1 MRTVFFYMLFLVLSA
16 DGLMVFLTPII
27 VYQLTTSIEYA
38 GLTYALWW
46 LPRIFLIPLIG
57 QYIDILGVRPVS
69 IISDSS
75 KIIGCLFLL
84 TSDFSSDL
92 VIAISFGLVGSLISI
107 GNSQTLISYE
117 KIIALMS
124 HYKEHHINIM
134 SRMDFLGM
142 IIGPLIGMLFI
153 ENGYRYLL
161 IIPCLFYFINAVF
174 FLFFYLEPKESHAA
188 TQLHNQVETL
198 RVTKR
203 IVMIFTSPILIFSI
217 LIAIGNNMFDGLI
230 ESSGMALID
239 QSMNLPIKYYGFID
253 ISAGICGVIGTY
265 LYGYLIHY
273 LNRKLLLS
281 LSIFIITISSSLLII
296 FQQDIIIFII
306 FYALSIIGKVFSGNI
321 LRMFRIEIIP
331 VTQLA
336 SISSLIILFNQLILP
351 IVGGLLF
358 FSTGEVAFIYTLMV
372 IAIGITLI
380 SGVLLVMCH
389 HKKSPSIK

>member
-1 MRTVFFYMLFLVLSA
+1 MRVVFFYMLFLVLSA
-16 DGLMVFLTPII
+16 DGLMVFLTPVI
-27 VYQLTTSIEYA
+27 VYQLTTSIEYT

-57 QYIDILGVRPVS
+57 QYIDALGVRPVS
-69 IISDSS
+69 IISDNG

-124 HYKEHHINIM
+124 RHKEHHINIM
-134 SRMDFLGM
+134 SRMDFFGM

-153 ENGYRYLL
+153 DYGYHYLL
-161 IIPCLFYFINAVF
+161 IIPCLFYSINAVF
-174 FLFFYLEPKESHAA
+174 FLFFYLEPKENQST
-188 TQLHNQVETL
+188 TQLNSLTKAL

-203 IVMIFTSPILIFSI
+203 MVIIFTSPILIFSI
-217 LIAIGNNMFDGLI
+217 FIAIGNNMFDGLI
-230 ESSGMALID
+230 ESSGTALID
-239 QSMNLPIKYYGFID
+239 QSMSLPIKYYGFID

-273 LNRKLLLS
+273 LNRKLLMS
-281 LSIFIITISSSLLII
+281 LSIFIITISSSLLVI
-296 FQQDIIIFII
+296 FQKDITIFII

-321 LRMFRIEIIP
+321 LRMLRIEIIP

-351 IVGGLLF
+351 IIGGVLF
-358 FSTGEVAFIYTLMV
+358 FSTGNVSTVYTLMI
-372 IAIGITLI
+372 IAMAITLM
-380 SGVLLVMCH
+380 SGIMLIMRLNNQN
-389 HKKSPSIK
+389 

>member
-1 MRTVFFYMLFLVLSA
+1 MRVVFFYMLFLVLSA
-16 DGLMVFLTPII
+16 DGLMVFLTPVI
-27 VYQLTTSIEYA
+27 VYQLTTSIEYT

-57 QYIDILGVRPVS
+57 QYIDALGVRPIS

-84 TSDFSSDL
+84 TSGFSSDL

-124 HYKEHHINIM
+124 HHKEHHINIM
-134 SRMDFLGM
+134 SRMDFFGM

-153 ENGYRYLL
+153 DYGYHYLL
-161 IIPCLFYFINAVF
+161 IIPCLFYSINAVF
-174 FLFFYLEPKESHAA
+174 FLFFYLEPKENQST
-188 TQLHNQVETL
+188 TQLNSLTKAL

-203 IVMIFTSPILIFSI
+203 MVIIFTSPILIFSI
-217 LIAIGNNMFDGLI
+217 FIAIGNNMFDGLI
-230 ESSGMALID
+230 ESSGTALID
-239 QSMNLPIKYYGFID
+239 QSMSLPIKYYGFID

-265 LYGYLIHY
+265 LYGYLTHY
-273 LNRKLLLS
+273 LNRKLLMS

-296 FQQDIIIFII
+296 FQKDITIFVI

-321 LRMFRIEIIP
+321 LRMLRIEIIP

-351 IVGGLLF
+351 IIGGVLF
-358 FSTGEVAFIYTLMV
+358 FSTGNVSTVYTLMI
-372 IAIGITLI
+372 IAMAITLM
-380 SGVLLVMCH
+380 SGIMLIMRLNNQN
-389 HKKSPSIK
+389 

>member
-1 MRTVFFYMLFLVLSA
+1 MRVVFFYMLFLVLSA
-16 DGLMVFLTPII
+16 DGLMFFLTPVI
-27 VYQLTTSIEYA
+27 VYQLTTSIEYT

-57 QYIDILGVRPVS
+57 QYIDALGVRPIS

-84 TSDFSSDL
+84 TSGFSSDL

-124 HYKEHHINIM
+124 HHKEHHINIM
-134 SRMDFLGM
+134 SRMDFFGM

-153 ENGYRYLL
+153 DYGYHYLL

-174 FLFFYLEPKESHAA
+174 FLFFYLEPKENQST
-188 TQLHNQVETL
+188 TQLNSLTKAL

-203 IVMIFTSPILIFSI
+203 MVIIFMSPILIFSI
-217 LIAIGNNMFDGLI
+217 FIAIGNNMFDGLI

-265 LYGYLIHY
+265 LYGYLTHY
-273 LNRKLLLS
+273 LNRKLLMS
-281 LSIFIITISSSLLII
+281 LSIFIITISSSLLVI
-296 FQQDIIIFII
+296 FQKDITIFII

-321 LRMFRIEIIP
+321 LRMLRIEIIP

-351 IVGGLLF
+351 IIGGVLF
-358 FSTGEVAFIYTLMV
+358 FSTGNVSTVYTLMI
-372 IAIGITLI
+372 IAMAITLM
-380 SGVLLVMCH
+380 SGIMLIMRLNNQN
-389 HKKSPSIK
+389 